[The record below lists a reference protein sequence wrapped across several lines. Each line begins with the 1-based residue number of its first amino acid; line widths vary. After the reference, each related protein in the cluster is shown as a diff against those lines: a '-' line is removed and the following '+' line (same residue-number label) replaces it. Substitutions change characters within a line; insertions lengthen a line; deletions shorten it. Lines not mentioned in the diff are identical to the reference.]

1 MEGFGGLGFSDV
13 TNAVRKKRSNTSRR
27 PRNGSPLPFD
37 NRDTMSSTPPSEDV
51 SKLSS
56 DDNNDYGSITQK
68 RDINLNL
75 CSARASFSN
84 IIEAESAQNMNR
96 SEGGVSGESDEASND
111 GSFRG
116 SNDHRHREIDSQR
129 SSKGALAPANWKG
142 TNKVGPLGVVSDC
155 SENENKVK
163 MVKLK
168 VGGVTHTIQAK
179 STSDGASA
187 VGLSSIK
194 SSHISDAPRPRQKLI
209 LQENSDDN
217 RSFSSEKGS
226 GLRGVPWKD
235 LSKSVTGVG
244 KADSSRGGM
253 PEEPVRKSKRVPKRR
268 LLDAVDDGDDDD
280 VEVRYLEKLKTS
292 KITSDH
298 SVEYNEDGER
308 KSRKERK
315 ISTVMKGSG
324 VGQFSVDL
332 GGYGISKSGK
342 ESKKSRGGRVSDD
355 TDYEEEEEPVSD
367 GEPSTKRKKL
377 RKEFVESSSY
387 NKEMTV
393 TTRQRALKTGNNVAS
408 SLGASPIE
416 FPNGLPPAPPRKQKE
431 KLCALEQQIKKAEA
445 AERRR
450 MQVEKAARESE
461 AEAIRKILGQD
472 SSRKK
477 REDKIKKRQEDLA
490 QERAANAFILPS
502 DSVRWVMGPS
512 GSVVTFPDEMG
523 LPAIFNSKPCSYPP
537 PREKCAGPYCRNP
550 YKYRD
555 SQSKLP
561 LCSLQCYKAI
571 HEKTAPLSAC

>member
-1 MEGFGGLGFSDV
+1 
-13 TNAVRKKRSNTSRR
+13 
-27 PRNGSPLPFD
+27 
-37 NRDTMSSTPPSEDV
+37 MSSTPPSEDV

-84 IIEAESAQNMNR
+84 IIEAESAQNMNK
-96 SEGGVSGESDEASND
+96 SEGGGSGESDEASND
-111 GSFRG
+111 GTFRG

-142 TNKVGPLGVVSDC
+142 TNKVGPLELFQDC

-168 VGGVTHTIQAK
+168 VGNVTRTIQAK

-187 VGLSSIK
+187 VGSSSIK

-217 RSFSSEKGS
+217 RSFGSDKG
-226 GLRGVPWKD
+226 
-235 LSKSVTGVG
+235 
-244 KADSSRGGM
+244 
-253 PEEPVRKSKRVPKRR
+253 
-268 LLDAVDDGDDDD
+268 
-280 VEVRYLEKLKTS
+280 
-292 KITSDH
+292 
-298 SVEYNEDGER
+298 NEER

-315 ISTVMKGSG
+315 ISTVMKG
-324 VGQFSVDL
+324 VVL
-332 GGYGISKSGK
+332 
-342 ESKKSRGGRVSDD
+342 
-355 TDYEEEEEPVSD
+355 
-367 GEPSTKRKKL
+367 
-377 RKEFVESSSY
+377 
-387 NKEMTV
+387 
-393 TTRQRALKTGNNVAS
+393 A

-512 GSVVTFPDEMG
+512 GSIVTFPDEMG
-523 LPAIFNSKPCSYPP
+523 LPAIFDSKPCSYPP

>member
-27 PRNGSPLPFD
+27 PRNESPLPFD

-217 RSFSSEKGS
+217 RSFSSDKGS

-235 LSKSVTGVG
+235 LSKSITDVG
-244 KADSSRGGM
+244 KADSSRGWGC
-253 PEEPVRKSKRVPKRR
+253 
-268 LLDAVDDGDDDD
+268 
-280 VEVRYLEKLKTS
+280 LKNLFARANGWG
-292 KITSDH
+292 K
-298 SVEYNEDGER
+298 
-308 KSRKERK
+308 KKQKRKE

-367 GEPSTKRKKL
+367 REPSTKRKKL

-490 QERAANAFILPS
+490 QERAANAFVLPS

-523 LPAIFNSKPCSYPP
+523 LPAIFDSKPCSYPP

>member
-1 MEGFGGLGFSDV
+1 MPLDH
-13 TNAVRKKRSNTSRR
+13 VRS
-27 PRNGSPLPFD
+27 
-37 NRDTMSSTPPSEDV
+37 
-51 SKLSS
+51 
-56 DDNNDYGSITQK
+56 
-68 RDINLNL
+68 
-75 CSARASFSN
+75 
-84 IIEAESAQNMNR
+84 
-96 SEGGVSGESDEASND
+96 
-111 GSFRG
+111 
-116 SNDHRHREIDSQR
+116 
-129 SSKGALAPANWKG
+129 
-142 TNKVGPLGVVSDC
+142 
-155 SENENKVK
+155 
-163 MVKLK
+163 
-168 VGGVTHTIQAK
+168 
-179 STSDGASA
+179 
-187 VGLSSIK
+187 
-194 SSHISDAPRPRQKLI
+194 LI

-217 RSFSSEKGS
+217 RSFSSDKGS

-235 LSKSVTGVG
+235 LSKSVTDVG

-253 PEEPVRKSKRVPKRR
+253 PEEPVRKSKRVLKRR

-298 SVEYNEDGER
+298 SVEYNEDEER

-342 ESKKSRGGRVSDD
+342 ESRKSRGGRVSDD

-490 QERAANAFILPS
+490 HERAANAFILPS

-523 LPAIFNSKPCSYPP
+523 LPAIFDSKPCSYPP